1 MISETDV
8 PDLESPFA
16 MCASTKDQLELF
28 VTDVR
33 LNNIFSISNVWQNEE
48 TKFIG
53 SLKEVLS
60 FERSSVLTALVLTR
74 DEHCILVGDCDEN
87 SQSVHLCHVEEGV
100 KIQAI
105 SNIPGPMGIAVMEQG
120 AVFMSSCKEH
130 ALYSLN
136 EEEMLEDT
144 DALITLTRL
153 CGDDSG
159 HRDGV
164 ESRWNMPSALCVYQN
179 TVFVCDTGNKAVR
192 MLTSAKGLIPLQ
204 SVMAGY
210 ANIFRLDKKARSPS
224 CHFMTI

>member
-1 MISETDV
+1 MSGK
-8 PDLESPFA
+8 
-16 MCASTKDQLELF
+16 TK
-28 VTDVR
+28 R
-33 LNNIFSISNVWQNEE
+33 LN
-48 TKFIG
+48 
-53 SLKEVLS
+53 SLVPEEVLS

-153 CGDDSG
+153 SGDNSG

-164 ESRWNMPSALCVYQN
+164 ESRWNMPSCFIHEQEALERTGKRN
-179 TVFVCDTGNKAVR
+179 TNGPD
-192 MLTSAKGLIPLQ
+192 
-204 SVMAGY
+204 
-210 ANIFRLDKKARSPS
+210 
-224 CHFMTI
+224 MTIPRTTRQSFPNCVRLSDGDRSGPTSQQHLF